1 MVRANIVISGRVQ
14 GVFFRAHTQKEAVL
28 RGVTG
33 WVRNLFDGRV
43 EIMVEGEKAQ
53 VEHLIAAVK
62 QGPPQAHVEDACVE
76 WLEFAGEFEEFK
88 ITW

>member
-1 MVRANIVISGRVQ
+1 
-14 GVFFRAHTQKEAVL
+14 
-28 RGVTG
+28 VTG

-76 WLEFAGEFEEFK
+76 WLEFAGEFEDFK